1 MGFPTWTLWGMGVSA
16 FGALVAIILAYLAQS
31 PRLLSRLNL
40 VGQRLDLRAK
50 SFTGYGLALL
60 LLSMGFFMAGV
71 PLDRD
76 RSGSLTE
83 TTTTP
88 EVVAAA
94 GTSAAEDNPAQDEA
108 AGGQS
113 GAMVG
118 LPTSSPGGA
127 SGAMAG
133 LITPQPTLDPGAI
146 ITATLDAG
154 EVPLPPGTGTEP
166 PATAAATA
174 TRAPTVTPTPEPSP
188 TPSPTPIL
196 EPTARIGENTSTL
209 PVRRLPGG
217 PVLVVL
223 MRGDTVIPQAGHSFY
238 GGEVWR
244 EIQTVSGVIGWVQE
258 QFLDYGESGEG

>member
-1 MGFPTWTLWGMGVSA
+1 MGLSA
-16 FGALVAIILAYLAQS
+16 LGALVAIGLAYLAQS
-31 PRLLSRLNL
+31 PRLLSRFKLT
-40 VGQRLDLRAK
+40 GRRFDLRAK

-71 PLDRD
+71 PLDRNP
-76 RSGSLTE
+76 SESLAE

-88 EVVAAA
+88 DDMAAA
-94 GTSAAEDNPAQDEA
+94 LTSAADVPAEDEV

-113 GAMVG
+113 GAMSG

-133 LITPQPTLDPGAI
+133 LITPQPTLDPGAV

-154 EVPLPPGTGTEP
+154 ETPLPSGVGTEP
-166 PATAAATA
+166 SPTIAATA

-196 EPTARIGENTSTL
+196 EPTARIGDNTSTL

-223 MRGDTVIPQAGHSFY
+223 TRGDTVIPQAGHSFY
-238 GGEVWR
+238 SGEVWR
-244 EIQTVSGVIGWVQE
+244 EIQTVGGVVGWVQD
-258 QFLDYGESGEG
+258 QFLDYGANDEG